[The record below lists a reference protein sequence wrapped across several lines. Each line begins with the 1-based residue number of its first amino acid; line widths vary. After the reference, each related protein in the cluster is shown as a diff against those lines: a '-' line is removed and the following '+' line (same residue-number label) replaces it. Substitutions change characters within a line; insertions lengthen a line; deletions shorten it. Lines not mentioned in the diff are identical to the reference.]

1 MLSHLRT
8 GSIARPTRFYAPT
21 TTPAWAYIKPGRP
34 LGHGVGTRSSA
45 TASVMFATI
54 FTRNPYKS
62 ASSWYHVG
70 LKCAPKLP
78 TATYALRDDDCPL
91 DETTLMTPAHN
102 TPTYYLPSEFNNWAS
117 DDIPDRNSNDGAMG
131 KRRRQT
137 ATEPRTAVDGDS
149 EDEDTY
155 NEAGHAYET
164 EHVSDDADKHDFDEH
179 DRKDEN
185 DHDGTG

>member
-1 MLSHLRT
+1 MLSHLQT

-34 LGHGVGTRSSA
+34 LGHGVGTRSSD
-45 TASVMFATI
+45 FH
-54 FTRNPYKS
+54 K
-62 ASSWYHVG
+62 
-70 LKCAPKLP
+70 
-78 TATYALRDDDCPL
+78 DDDCPL

-102 TPTYYLPSEFNNWAS
+102 TPTYYPPSEFNNWAS
-117 DDIPDRNSNDGAMG
+117 DDTPDRNSNDGAMG

-137 ATEPRTAVDGDS
+137 ATEPCTAVDGDS